1 MAKKSTPVAP
11 AATPVAEPVAPAA
24 NPMAAMVAAV
34 TAPAAPAV
42 NAHAVMLAKAQA
54 NGMQATV
61 AGATVTA
68 AANVAA
74 RAANLGKLPAHIAT
88 GTYVLAKVPK
98 VRVAYTSACLAALQ
112 QVGGIGHVATGA
124 QWAQF
129 TTGDFV
135 GYAVKSG
142 WLAKA

>member
-1 MAKKSTPVAP
+1 
-11 AATPVAEPVAPAA
+11 
-24 NPMAAMVAAV
+24 MVAKA
-34 TAPAAPAV
+34 
-42 NAHAVMLAKAQA
+42 LA
-54 NGMQATV
+54 NNMQATV
-61 AGATVTA
+61 AGTTVPA

-74 RAANLGKLPAHIAT
+74 RAANLGKLPAHIAS

-98 VRVAYTSACLAALQ
+98 VRVAYTNACLAALQ
-112 QVGGIGHVATGA
+112 QVGGVGHVATGA

-142 WLAKA
+142 WLVPAN